1 MTVYTKT
8 PIGLIEDV
16 YSTFEERLKC
26 KKKLGR
32 QLTYAEKVLINHLD
46 SPDQSLDRGPRT

>member
-8 PIGLIEDV
+8 PIELIEDV
-16 YSTFEERLKC
+16 YSTFEERLGNAR
-26 KKKLGR
+26 KKLGR

-46 SPDQSLDRGPRT
+46 SPDQSLD